1 MTANCWPTFHVQ
13 SMIWATDSIGLS
25 TLLFPP
31 QQALDY
37 LALNPVRLP
46 PAKNKEHLPS
56 TSVAL
61 LPSALTTRS
70 NTNSNADSSTNQ
82 PGSPDHQNHLQPE
95 AYRYLPSIHQPPGI
109 NACFHTWDSAVAAE
123 VSATALIKA
132 AGYKID
138 VLMMAFHGIKEV
150 EKGESCE
157 VNGDVLF
164 EGGYF
169 GGDISVWETGWWKT
183 NRGMKEEELKRLTGW
198 VGERGYRSW
207 DFCRA
212 ERGN

>member
-1 MTANCWPTFHVQ
+1 
-13 SMIWATDSIGLS
+13 MIWATDSIGLS

-56 TSVAL
+56 TSAAL
-61 LPSALTTRS
+61 LPSTLNTRS
-70 NTNSNADSSTNQ
+70 DPDSNTYSSANQ
-82 PGSPDHQNHLQPE
+82 PDAAEHHTQLQDQP
-95 AYRYLPSIHQPPGI
+95 YRYLPSIHQTPGI

-123 VSATALIKA
+123 VSSTSLIKA
-132 AGYKID
+132 AGYKVD
-138 VLMMAFHGIKEV
+138 VLMMAFHGVKEL
-150 EKGESCE
+150 EKGGSCE
-157 VNGDVLF
+157 ENGDVLF

-169 GGDISVWETGWWKT
+169 GGDISVWETAWWKT
-183 NRGMKEEELKRLTGW
+183 NREFEEEEIERLTGW

-207 DFCRA
+207 EFCHA
-212 ERGN
+212 

>member
-1 MTANCWPTFHVQ
+1 
-13 SMIWATDSIGLS
+13 MIWATDSIGLS

-46 PAKNKEHLPS
+46 PPRDKDQLPS
-56 TSVAL
+56 TSPLV

-70 NTNSNADSSTNQ
+70 NTNSNAYSSTNQ
-82 PGSPDHQNHLQPE
+82 PGSPDHQNHFEPE
-95 AYRYLPSIHQPPGI
+95 DYRYLPSIHQSLGI

-123 VSATALIKA
+123 VSSTALIKA

-138 VLMMAFHGIKEV
+138 VLMTAFHGIKEL
-150 EKGESCE
+150 ERGETCE

-164 EGGYF
+164 EGAYF
-169 GGDISVWETGWWKT
+169 GRDLSVWETGWLKT
-183 NRGMKEEELKRLTGW
+183 NREMGEEELKRLTGW
-198 VGERGYRSW
+198 VEERGYRSW

-212 ERGN
+212 ERGK